1 MNPQEIIESI
11 RKEKLSAGEVNLR
24 TMAGAID
31 RLQKA
36 FPRYGSFLMEFI
48 QNADDA
54 ESTRIKIQLANRVIT
69 VSNNGKVFTEAN
81 VKSLCDIAGSTKSP
95 EEYIGYLGV
104 GFKSVFIVSDSPTIH
119 SGDFRFGF
127 NKQLF
132 PNPRSFPWQIF
143 PHWLDGEHSVEEG
156 FTTTFA
162 FEIKDNALVDKIREE
177 LLPESINER
186 ILLFLR
192 HIKEIV
198 IEDLDQ
204 NYDRVINK
212 FDKSVQDDHRVI
224 RIEQC
229 IGQNNPTHSD
239 WLIFRDSFDVPPEVS
254 NDSISIDWE
263 RNSIRKREV
272 VIAFRLSDTEQLV
285 PEPKGTA
292 HIGVFS
298 FLPLKEIQSG
308 LKFLIQADFLTAPG
322 RGELARDCKWN
333 EWLAT
338 CCFRTIAQK
347 CIPSLMK
354 NDKWMFNYSSI
365 LTSDGAGHAL
375 FKDFLSDPI
384 ESYLKQNLFLVSEGR
399 ESVSPNQAILIKSP
413 IRSLFDAADLEKL
426 YPDKKVIH
434 NDCTFPSF
442 TRVTTLEE
450 DPKFFLQSEDSQ
462 ELLQLKSQSKDVSF
476 FIKLYNLIVSFYNY
490 NYFTSRHA
498 RYNVEHDRFWD
509 YFRDLSVPIILA
521 EDFGLA
527 RIQDSF
533 TNPKGLKVPSSLKSK
548 PSIVHPEVAE
558 SNEFRSFVKALNE
571 QRYYYSVPASKVL
584 QPIGEADLR
593 NRVLREELAELDETK
608 WSQYTDSE
616 RIDRVKGLK
625 QLFVRKLLKPDELIG
640 KLTLL
645 SKAGKWLQ
653 PSDLLFAAEYQPKHS
668 LEIII
673 QKGLYDQSAEF
684 VSAIYLDNQD
694 VQHLKEWREFLSSL
708 GVDKILSNEEDDLKP
723 VVQRIAVLVTLA
735 YERNNKRK
743 SVERTES
750 QKKEGW
756 DVDSSNRKIEVKGT
770 SRSSGYDLILTKNEQ
785 RALYKEVDYFIYIV
799 TDVLSQPLLSV
810 INGKL
815 LLDSKDSEDVK
826 LNFTYKAWHE
836 TSNAKVEE
844 HQF

>member
-1 MNPQEIIESI
+1 MNPQDIIESI

-54 ESTRIKIQLANRVIT
+54 ESTRIKIQLANRVVT

-81 VKSLCDIAGSTKSP
+81 VRSLCDIAGSTKSP

-127 NKQLF
+127 NKVLF

-143 PHWLDGEHSVEEG
+143 PHWLDSEHSVEEG

-162 FEIKDNALVDKIREE
+162 FEIKDSALVDKIQEE
-177 LLPESINER
+177 LSPESINER

-192 HIKEIV
+192 HTKEIV
-198 IEDLDQ
+198 IDDLDK
-204 NYDRVINK
+204 NYGRVISK
-212 FDKSVQDDHRVI
+212 LDKSVQDDHRVI
-224 RIEQC
+224 RIEQR
-229 IGQNNPTHSD
+229 IGQNNPSHSD

-254 NDSISIDWE
+254 NDSVTIDWE
-263 RNSIRKREV
+263 RDSIRKREV
-272 VIAFRLSDTEQLV
+272 VIAFRLSDSKQLA
-285 PEPKGTA
+285 PEAKGTA

-333 EWLAT
+333 EWLVT

-347 CIPSLMK
+347 CIPSFLK
-354 NDKWMFNYSSI
+354 NEKWMFNYSSI
-365 LTSDGAGHAL
+365 LTSDGAGHEL
-375 FKDFLSDPI
+375 FKRFLSDPI
-384 ESYLKQNLFLVSEGR
+384 ESYLKQNLLLVSE
-399 ESVSPNQAILIKSP
+399 EKKLIPPNQAILIKP
-413 IRSLFDAADLEKL
+413 TIRSLFDANDLEKL

-434 NDCTFPSF
+434 NDCAFPAL
-442 TRVTTLEE
+442 TQVTTIEE
-450 DPKFFLQSEDSQ
+450 DPKYFLQSEAGQ
-462 ELLQLKSQSKDVSF
+462 QLLQFKSQGGDVNF
-476 FIKLYNLIVSFYNY
+476 FIKLYNLIVSFYNFS
-490 NYFTSRHA
+490 YFTSRHT

-509 YFRDLSVPIILA
+509 YFRDLSAPIILT
-521 EDFGLA
+521 EDFSLA

-558 SNEFRSFVKALNE
+558 SNEFSSFVKTLNE
-571 QRYYYSVPASKVL
+571 ERYHYAIPASKVL

-593 NRVLREELAELDETK
+593 NRVLREELADLDETK
-608 WSQYTDSE
+608 WSQYTESE

-625 QLFVRKLLKPDELIG
+625 QLFVSKLLKPDELAG
-640 KLTLL
+640 KVTLL
-645 SKAGKWLQ
+645 SKTGKWLQ
-653 PSDLLFAAEYQPKHS
+653 PNDLLFAIDYQPKHS
-668 LEIII
+668 LETVI

-684 VSAIYLDNQD
+684 LSAVYLDNRE
-694 VQHLKEWREFLSSL
+694 VQHLKEWKDFFSSL
-708 GVDKILSNEEDDLKP
+708 DVDRILSKEEDDLKP
-723 VVQRIAVLVTLA
+723 IVQRIAVLATLA
-735 YERNNKRK
+735 YERNQTRTPI
-743 SVERTES
+743 ERTES

-770 SRSSGYDLILTKNEQ
+770 SRSSGYDLILTKN
-785 RALYKEVDYFIYIV
+785 A
-799 TDVLSQPLLSV
+799 
-810 INGKL
+810 
-815 LLDSKDSEDVK
+815 
-826 LNFTYKAWHE
+826 
-836 TSNAKVEE
+836 
-844 HQF
+844 

>member
-1 MNPQEIIESI
+1 
-11 RKEKLSAGEVNLR
+11 
-24 TMAGAID
+24 MAGAID

-54 ESTRIKIQLANRVIT
+54 ESTRIRIRLADRVVT
-69 VSNNGKVFTEAN
+69 VSNNGKPFTEEN

-132 PNPRSFPWQIF
+132 PNPRYFPWQIF
-143 PHWLDGEHSVEEG
+143 PHWLDGEHSVEQD
-156 FTTTFA
+156 FTTTFT
-162 FEIKDNALVDKIREE
+162 FVIKDSTLVDKIREE
-177 LLPESINER
+177 LHPESINER

-198 IEDLDQ
+198 IEDLDKK
-204 NYDRVINK
+204 YVRVISK
-212 FDKSVQDDHRVI
+212 LDKSGQGEYRVI
-224 RIEQC
+224 RIEQR
-229 IGQNNPTHSD
+229 IGENNPSHSD

-254 NDSISIDWE
+254 NDSVTIDWE

-272 VIAFRLSDTEQLV
+272 VIAFRLSDSQQLV
-285 PEPKGTA
+285 PEAKGTA

-347 CIPSLMK
+347 CISGFLK
-354 NDKWMFNYSSI
+354 NEKWRFNYSSI
-365 LTSDGAGHAL
+365 LSSEGAGHEL
-375 FKDFLSDPI
+375 FKRFLSDPI
-384 ESYLKQNLFLVSEGR
+384 ESYLKQNLFLVSEEGQL
-399 ESVSPNQAILIKSP
+399 VSPNQAILIKPS
-413 IRSLFDAADLEKL
+413 IRSMFDVADLMKL
-426 YPDKKVIH
+426 YPDKKVVH
-434 NDCTFPSF
+434 NDCAFPSLAE
-442 TRVTTLEE
+442 VSSLEE
-450 DPKFFLQSEDSQ
+450 DPKYFLQSDDGQ
-462 ELLQLKSQSKDVSF
+462 RLLELKSQEKNVSF
-476 FIKLYNLIVSFYNY
+476 FTKLYSLIVSFYDY
-490 NYFTSRHA
+490 GYFTSRYT

-509 YFRDLSVPIILA
+509 YFRDLSVPIIFT
-521 EDFGLA
+521 EDFSLS

-533 TNPKGLKVPSSLKSK
+533 TNPKGLKVPPSLKSK
-548 PSIVHPEVAE
+548 PSIVHTDVAP
-558 SNEFRSFVKALNE
+558 SAEFRSFVKALNE
-571 QRYYYSVPASKVL
+571 ERHYYAAPASKVL

-593 NRVLREELAELDETK
+593 NRVLREELADLDETK
-608 WSQYTDSE
+608 WSQYTDAE

-625 QLFVRKLLKPDELIG
+625 QLFVSKLLKPDEVAG

-645 SKAGKWLQ
+645 STTGNWLL
-653 PSDLLFAAEYQPKHS
+653 PTDLLFAASYQPKHS
-668 LEIII
+668 LEAVI

-684 VSAIYLDNQD
+684 VSPVYLDNQD

-708 GVDKILSNEEDDLKP
+708 GVDKILSKEEDDLKP
-723 VVQRIAVLVTLA
+723 IVQRIAVLASLA
-735 YERNNKRK
+735 YERNNGRTPT
-743 SVERTES
+743 ERTES

-756 DVDSSNRKIEVKGT
+756 DIDSTNRKIEVKGT

-785 RALYKEVDYFIYIV
+785 RALYQEADYFIYIV

-815 LLDSKDSEDVK
+815 LLGSKDSEDVK

>member
-1 MNPQEIIESI
+1 MNPKDIIESI

-36 FPRYGSFLMEFI
+36 FPRYASFLMEFI

-54 ESTRIKIQLANRVIT
+54 GSTRIKIRLADRVVT
-69 VSNNGKVFTEAN
+69 VSNNGKPFTEEN

-132 PNPRSFPWQIF
+132 PNPRYFPWQIF
-143 PHWLDGEHSVEEG
+143 PHWLDGEHSVEQD
-156 FTTTFA
+156 FTTTFT
-162 FEIKDNALVDKIREE
+162 FVIKDSTLVDKIREE
-177 LLPESINER
+177 LHPESINER

-198 IEDLDQ
+198 IEDLDKK
-204 NYDRVINK
+204 YVRVINK
-212 FDKSVQDDHRVI
+212 LDKSEQDEYRVI
-224 RIEQC
+224 RIEQR
-229 IGQNNPTHSD
+229 IGENNPSHSD

-254 NDSISIDWE
+254 NDSATIDWE

-272 VIAFRLSDTEQLV
+272 VIAFRLSDTQQLV
-285 PEPKGTA
+285 PEAKGTA
-292 HIGVFS
+292 HIGAFS

-308 LKFLIQADFLTAPG
+308 LKFHIQADFLTAPG

-338 CCFRTIAQK
+338 CCFRTIAKK
-347 CIPSLMK
+347 CISGFLK
-354 NDKWMFNYSSI
+354 NEKWRFNYSSI
-365 LTSDGAGHAL
+365 LSSDGAGHEL
-375 FKDFLSDPI
+375 FKRFLSDPI
-384 ESYLKQNLFLVSEGR
+384 ESYLKQNLLLVSE
-399 ESVSPNQAILIKSP
+399 EEQLVSPNQAILIKP
-413 IRSLFDAADLEKL
+413 TIRSLFDVADLAKL
-426 YPDKKVIH
+426 YPDKKVVH
-434 NDCTFPSF
+434 NDCAFPSLAQ
-442 TRVTTLEE
+442 VSSLEE
-450 DPKFFLQSEDSQ
+450 DPKYFLQSEDGQ
-462 ELLQLKSQSKDVSF
+462 KLLELKSQEKNIDF
-476 FIKLYNLIVSFYNY
+476 FTKLYSLIASFYNFG
-490 NYFTSRHA
+490 YFNSRYT

-509 YFRDLSVPIILA
+509 YFRDLSVPIILTA
-521 EDFGLA
+521 DFSLS

-533 TNPKGLKVPSSLKSK
+533 TNPKGLKVPPSLKSK
-548 PSIVHPEVAE
+548 PSIVHADIAT
-558 SNEFRSFVKALNE
+558 SGEFRSFVKALNE
-571 QRYYYSVPASKVL
+571 DRYSYAVPASKVL

-593 NRVLREELAELDETK
+593 NRVLREELADLDETK
-608 WSQYTDSE
+608 WSQYTESE

-625 QLFVRKLLKPDELIG
+625 QLFVSKLLKPDELAG
-640 KLTLL
+640 KVTLL
-645 SKAGKWLQ
+645 SKTGKWLQ
-653 PSDLLFAAEYQPKHS
+653 PNDLLFAADYQPKHS
-668 LEIII
+668 LETVI

-684 VSAIYLDNQD
+684 LSSVYLDNQE
-694 VQHLKEWREFLSSL
+694 VQHLKEWREFLLSL
-708 GVDKILSNEEDDLKP
+708 GVDKILSKEEDDLKP
-723 VVQRIAVLVTLA
+723 IVQRIAVLATLA
-735 YERNNKRK
+735 YEQNQKRK
-743 SVERTES
+743 PIECTES

-770 SRSSGYDLILTKNEQ
+770 SRSSGYDLMLTKNEQ
-785 RALYKEVDYFIYIV
+785 RALYQETDYFIYIV
-799 TDVLSQPLLSV
+799 TDVLSQPVLSV
-810 INGKL
+810 INGRL

-844 HQF
+844 YQF